1 MKKMFKSL
9 FLHQNVGSS
18 CGAVVPI
25 LFPRYG
31 HGYKRQMLHL
41 NTSIVEGINGTL
53 LHLTLEC
60 DVMWGLKY

>member
-1 MKKMFKSL
+1 MW
-9 FLHQNVGSS
+9 
-18 CGAVVPI
+18 AVVPI

-60 DVMWGLKY
+60 DVIWGLKY